1 MFSIGITKANNIL
14 EQIFDTSALRSDN
27 YFCEL
32 IGLMDEASYN
42 DTLALFDHKLNEPHK
57 GIIFGDSIPNP
68 NDRPLI
74 DSILSELVK
83 MRIGNFV
90 NEDINLTASD
100 KLNQKLRLA
109 LDETVALAIAREHFA
124 SETIRNNFIAKLMI
138 WCNLY
143 TDGLDFDD
151 ETPPKCLF
159 YGPLKKHEVYFLIL
173 LAKIG
178 VDVIYFN
185 PTKDT
190 VLDNIDQG
198 ELCQT
203 VILGNVTLE
212 LKPYK
217 ERVAQ
222 GVVVEKVTTYARKAT
237 NELEQTLYND
247 TGVYKPWQFS
257 DGTTRPLILDSVIE
271 DTMTYWNEAAR
282 MRPGFKTSGKTVH
295 TPCFFTKIN
304 GIYADRNEYFELVQK
319 LRSAKNCAF
328 YETPHLTNV
337 GFGQKRAIQY
347 HNVQLQSSS
356 QSSSANFNQQDLY
369 SLAFCINPDQTIN
382 RDSVRS
388 HVLYQKMLSL
398 RTDLQEFLLS
408 KLEETFANSNSS
420 FFNFPITDKE
430 RVRLMAALFTAEDRL
445 INLIDG
451 YDFTGD
457 IPKVVLYVNSRE
469 SFNQDDAM
477 LLGLFRMIGMDIIL
491 LSPNGANNLELV
503 ISDKFINQIKLEEF
517 AYDLELK
524 APSKTKK
531 GSFFSKLFR

>member
-1 MFSIGITKANNIL
+1 MITKASNLL
-14 EQIFDTSALRSDN
+14 EQIFDTSALRTDN
-27 YFCEL
+27 YFCQL
-32 IGLMDEASYN
+32 IGISSESSYN
-42 DTLALFDHKLNEPHK
+42 DTLALFNHKLSEPHQ
-57 GIIFGDSIPNP
+57 GVIFGQSIPNP
-68 NDRPLI
+68 NDRSLI
-74 DSILSELVK
+74 DSILSELAK

-100 KLNQKLRLA
+100 ALNAKLRLA
-109 LDETVALAIAREHFA
+109 LDETIALAIQKERFP

-143 TDGLDFDD
+143 TDDLDFNG
-151 ETPPKCLF
+151 EAPPKCLI

-190 VLDNIDQG
+190 TFDSIEQG
-198 ELCQT
+198 LLSQT
-203 VILGNVTLE
+203 IVLGNVSLNLTS
-212 LKPYK
+212 YQD
-217 ERVAQ
+217 RIMQ
-222 GVVVEKVTTYARKAT
+222 GVVVEKVTTYARKAS
-237 NELEQTLYND
+237 NELEQTLYNE

-257 DGTTRPLILDSVIE
+257 DGTTRPLIMDSVIE
-271 DTMTYWNEAAR
+271 DTITYWNEAAR
-282 MRPGFKTSGKTVH
+282 MRPGFKTVGKTVH

-304 GIYADRNEYFELVQK
+304 GVYSDINEYYELVQK
-319 LRSAKNCAF
+319 LRLAKNCAF
-328 YETPHLTNV
+328 FETPHLTHV

-347 HNVQLQSSS
+347 HNVQIQATSSAEG
-356 QSSSANFNQQDLY
+356 ANFNQQDLY
-369 SLAFCINPDQTIN
+369 SLAFCLNPDQTIK
-382 RDSVRS
+382 RESVRT
-388 HVLYQKMLSL
+388 HVLYQKMLTL
-398 RTDLQEFLLS
+398 RSELQEFLLC
-408 KLEETFANSNSS
+408 KLEETFSNTNSS

-445 INLIDG
+445 INLIDS
-451 YDFTGD
+451 YDFTSD

-469 SFNQDDAM
+469 PFNQDDAM
-477 LLGLFRMIGMDIIL
+477 LLGLFRNIGMDIIL

-517 AYDLELK
+517 VYDLELK
-524 APSKTKK
+524 SPGKAKK